1 MNGFYLVKIPVVDA
15 SLPQTTILETVYCAF
30 KQEGTYNPW
39 NVQKPV
45 VSPFSPPNS
54 VSPSLSSPS
63 FTSPDDICFYASVFR
78 NKNHPSNEAIK
89 FQNAGMLNFDQHFN
103 KMTGYFKS
111 PKNRIYD
118 FSYERTSY
126 TKIDNGTSVNFYM
139 NDNLVVNT
147 ISSTSEAIMG
157 KTSNQ
162 VILKLN
168 KGDTICVKATNK
180 KNNGNVSSN
189 EPISFE
195 ESVAGF
201 LLKAQAPA

>member
-1 MNGFYLVKIPVVDA
+1 LRGKKKNETDQENPNLFYGPPTNCSDLTRLGYTLNGFYLVKIPVVDA
-15 SLPQTTILETVYCAF
+15 SLPQTTILETV
-30 KQEGTYNPW
+30 
-39 NVQKPV
+39 
-45 VSPFSPPNS
+45 
-54 VSPSLSSPS
+54 
-63 FTSPDDICFYASVFR
+63 FYASVFR